1 MSKPANT
8 FSLSGSTVVRP
19 SVVSGLN
26 VPDSNPSFLR
36 PCYYLE
42 RPDGSRT
49 ALVEVDQLPE
59 LVRIRGLP
67 PKLSVTDTAGMT
79 SVGIKEGGHRKYT
92 VEIADGSANLHN
104 GHTDLEKASA
114 TITTPPSSKA
124 PVSRSSFEFPEEDF
138 FANYTIER
146 HSDSVQRRSIY
157 LYPYPHRPRDRNFW
171 ANSTKRGKNFLYLL
185 DRERGMSFFAARV
198 QVQARNAG
206 FGDPRD
212 YHGKTFL
219 SQMVA

>member
-59 LVRIRGLP
+59 IVRIRGLP

-124 PVSRSSFEFPEEDF
+124 PVSRSSFEFLQEDF

-157 LYPYPHRPRDRNFW
+157 LYPYSHRPRDRNF
-171 ANSTKRGKNFLYLL
+171 
-185 DRERGMSFFAARV
+185 
-198 QVQARNAG
+198 
-206 FGDPRD
+206 
-212 YHGKTFL
+212 
-219 SQMVA
+219 